1 MCVYR
6 DKMVRGHQEK
16 MAIYKPRTEALEKP
30 ILLTPWSPHIPNHEK
45 IKMSIV

>member
-16 MAIYKPRTEALEKP
+16 MAIYKPRRDAKEKEP
-30 ILLTPWSPHIPNHEK
+30 TLLLR
-45 IKMSIV
+45 